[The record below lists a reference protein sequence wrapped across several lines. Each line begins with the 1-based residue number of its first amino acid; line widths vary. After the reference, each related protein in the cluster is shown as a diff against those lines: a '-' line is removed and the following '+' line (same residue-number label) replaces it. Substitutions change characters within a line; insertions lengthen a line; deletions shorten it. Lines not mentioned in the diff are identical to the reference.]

1 MVNLRGK
8 VAIVTGGAKGLGR
21 AFCEGFAKEGA
32 KVLSVTRKD
41 IKGLEETIKS
51 VRALGAE
58 GEYLQIDVTSRAD
71 CEKMV
76 KFAIDRFGKIDIL
89 INNAAVYFGLERRPF
104 YEIGEDE
111 WDQAMTVNV
120 KGSWLATIAVFPH
133 MKQAGKGKIVNMT
146 SEVFFT
152 GSTGF
157 VHYVATKGAVIG
169 LTRALAIELGPHNIC
184 INAIAPGFTDT
195 EASRTIAS
203 VEKYDT
209 SKTPLRRVGKADDIV
224 GATLFL
230 CSDDADFI
238 TGQTILVDGG
248 RAMH

>member
-1 MVNLRGK
+1 MVNLKGK

-21 AFCEGFAKEGA
+21 AFCEGLAKEGA

-41 IKGLEETIKS
+41 IQGLEETIKS

-58 GEYLQIDVTSRAD
+58 GEYLQIDVTSKAD

-120 KGSWLATIAVFPH
+120 KGSWLATIAVFPY
-133 MKQAGKGKIVNMT
+133 MKQ
-146 SEVFFT
+146 
-152 GSTGF
+152 
-157 VHYVATKGAVIG
+157 
-169 LTRALAIELGPHNIC
+169 
-184 INAIAPGFTDT
+184 
-195 EASRTIAS
+195 
-203 VEKYDT
+203 
-209 SKTPLRRVGKADDIV
+209 
-224 GATLFL
+224 
-230 CSDDADFI
+230 
-238 TGQTILVDGG
+238 
-248 RAMH
+248 

>member
-21 AFCEGFAKEGA
+21 AFCEGLAKEGA

-51 VRALGAE
+51 VRAVGAE

-111 WDQAMTVNV
+111 W
-120 KGSWLATIAVFPH
+120 
-133 MKQAGKGKIVNMT
+133 
-146 SEVFFT
+146 T
-152 GSTGF
+152 GDDRKRERFMACHHRGVSSYETGRQ
-157 VHYVATKGAVIG
+157 GQD
-169 LTRALAIELGPHNIC
+169 R
-184 INAIAPGFTDT
+184 
-195 EASRTIAS
+195 
-203 VEKYDT
+203 KYD
-209 SKTPLRRVGKADDIV
+209 I
-224 GATLFL
+224 
-230 CSDDADFI
+230 
-238 TGQTILVDGG
+238 
-248 RAMH
+248 